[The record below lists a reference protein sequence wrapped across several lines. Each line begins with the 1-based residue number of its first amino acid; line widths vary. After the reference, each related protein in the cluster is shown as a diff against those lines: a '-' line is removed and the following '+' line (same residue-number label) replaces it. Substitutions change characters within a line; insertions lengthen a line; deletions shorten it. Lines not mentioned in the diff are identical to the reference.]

1 MPKESET
8 CASGCALVGSFEFEL
23 IELSAIRRT
32 PKSDWRL
39 VTTTLPSELSVGAT
53 APESAA
59 IAALAPRLLSAM
71 AMALPALTGT
81 LDEPLES
88 LPKIW
93 LSRVETVVPLG
104 PALKIRLSP
113 TVVEALVA
121 FLVVSDTADTV
132 MLFTLFVL
140 VPSEAP
146 SRASACA
153 L

>member
-8 CASGCALVGSFEFEL
+8 CASGCALVGSCEFEL

-39 VTTTLPSELSVGAT
+39 ATTTLPSEWSVIGAVE
-53 APESAA
+53 PGSAA

-88 LPKIW
+88 LPKSW
-93 LSRVETVVPLG
+93 LSRVET
-104 PALKIRLSP
+104 
-113 TVVEALVA
+113 
-121 FLVVSDTADTV
+121 
-132 MLFTLFVL
+132 
-140 VPSEAP
+140 
-146 SRASACA
+146 
-153 L
+153 